1 MVTITKSMIALSAL
15 LAAGAVAALDMSGA
29 TRPSAAAQVASRF
42 PAENEMFKPVS
53 MTSFTQKLIEQ
64 QIQTEGRKADRQPVT
79 ETCTRQEWPY
89 LAQRCLVSKD
99 GQSISKVHR
108 IITVERRVGDST
120 SELVRLPITDLAQ
133 R

>member
-15 LAAGAVAALDMSGA
+15 IAAGLVAAVDMSGA
-29 TRPSAAAQVASRF
+29 AGESAAAQVASRF
-42 PAENEMFKPVS
+42 PAESEMFTPVS

-64 QIQTEGRKADRQPVT
+64 QVQTEGRKADRQPVT

-89 LAQRCLVSKD
+89 LAQQCLVSKD
-99 GQSISKVHR
+99 GQAVRKVNR

>member
-1 MVTITKSMIALSAL
+1 MNTITKSMIALSAL
-15 LAAGAVAALDMSGA
+15 LAAGAVAALDMSDA
-29 TRPSAAAQVASRF
+29 TGPSAAAQVASRF

-64 QIQTEGRKADRQPVT
+64 QIQAEGRKADRQPVN

-89 LAQRCLVSKD
+89 LAQQCLVSKD
-99 GQSISKVHR
+99 GQSIRKVNR
-108 IITVERRVGDST
+108 IITVERRVDDST
-120 SELVRLPITDLAQ
+120 SELVRLPITDLAL

>member
-1 MVTITKSMIALSAL
+1 MITITKSMIALSAL

-29 TRPSAAAQVASRF
+29 AGPSAAAQVASRF
-42 PAENEMFKPVS
+42 PTENEMFKPVS

-64 QIQTEGRKADRQPVT
+64 QIQTEGRKADRQPVS

-89 LAQRCLVSKD
+89 LAQQCLVSKD
-99 GQSISKVHR
+99 GQSIRKVNR

-120 SELVRLPITDLAQ
+120 SELVRLPITDLAL